1 MVLDKM
7 ISKLYNMLKQLIG
20 RVIQMTRKTLR
31 ISTAVISVVLALVV
45 GWSIIAGNFIVPII
59 VAVVLAIGLSYL
71 LRRATKDV
79 TRDERTTLL
88 YERAAG
94 ATIRFCVPVAAL
106 VGIIL
111 FASRERLSA
120 ELVSAGYVLAYVACV
135 LLLVHLAFY
144 SYYSRKH

>member
-1 MVLDKM
+1 
-7 ISKLYNMLKQLIG
+7 
-20 RVIQMTRKTLR
+20 MTRKTLR
-31 ISTAVISVVLALVV
+31 ILTAVISVVLALVV
-45 GWSIIAGNFIVPII
+45 GWSITAGNFVVPI

-88 YERAAG
+88 YEKAAG
-94 ATIRFCVPVAAL
+94 ATIRFCVPLAAC

-111 FASRERLSA
+111 FALRQRLSV
-120 ELVSAGYVLAYVACV
+120 ELVSAGYVLAYVACI

>member
-1 MVLDKM
+1 
-7 ISKLYNMLKQLIG
+7 
-20 RVIQMTRKTLR
+20 MTRKTLR
-31 ISTAVISVVLALVV
+31 ILTAVISVVLALVV
-45 GWSIIAGNFIVPII
+45 GWSITAGNFVVPI

-71 LRRATKDV
+71 LRRTTKDV

-88 YERAAG
+88 YEKAAG
-94 ATIRFCVPVAAL
+94 ATIRFCVPLVAF

-111 FASRERLSA
+111 FALRQRLSV
-120 ELVSAGYVLAYVACV
+120 ELVSAGYVLAYVACI

>member
-1 MVLDKM
+1 
-7 ISKLYNMLKQLIG
+7 
-20 RVIQMTRKTLR
+20 MTRKTLR
-31 ISTAVISVVLALVV
+31 ILTAVISVVLALVV
-45 GWSIIAGNFIVPII
+45 GWSITAGNFVVPI

-71 LRRATKDV
+71 LRRTTKDV

-88 YERAAG
+88 YEKAAG
-94 ATIRFCVPVAAL
+94 ATIRFCVPLVAF

-111 FASRERLSA
+111 FALRQRLSA
-120 ELVSAGYVLAYVACV
+120 ELVSAGYVLAYVACI